1 MDLNSLLGNHGFQ
14 LWQQL
19 GFPSPDDRVAT
30 ISEEELCRY
39 EDFHISRYLD
49 GNSLRIYVGDSKR
62 LRSNFRPSHQVKLTF
77 KHAKTSNPPFQE
89 KYTLY
94 RTVQKGSTLVISVL
108 IWACSDFQLHI
119 PSWPCTLSSWDSS
132 RSVPG
137 EQARDPH
144 PSSLYHR
151 RGLHGRPLFGLYHK
165 PSRHLP

>member
-19 GFPSPDDRVAT
+19 GFPSSDDRVAT

-39 EDFHISRYLD
+39 EDFHIGWHLD

-62 LRSNFRPSHQVKLTF
+62 LRSNFRPSDQVKLTLNTR
-77 KHAKTSNPPFQE
+77 KHAKTSDPPFQE

-108 IWACSDFQLHI
+108 I
-119 PSWPCTLSSWDSS
+119 
-132 RSVPG
+132 
-137 EQARDPH
+137 
-144 PSSLYHR
+144 
-151 RGLHGRPLFGLYHK
+151 
-165 PSRHLP
+165 

>member
-108 IWACSDFQLHI
+108 I
-119 PSWPCTLSSWDSS
+119 
-132 RSVPG
+132 
-137 EQARDPH
+137 
-144 PSSLYHR
+144 
-151 RGLHGRPLFGLYHK
+151 
-165 PSRHLP
+165 